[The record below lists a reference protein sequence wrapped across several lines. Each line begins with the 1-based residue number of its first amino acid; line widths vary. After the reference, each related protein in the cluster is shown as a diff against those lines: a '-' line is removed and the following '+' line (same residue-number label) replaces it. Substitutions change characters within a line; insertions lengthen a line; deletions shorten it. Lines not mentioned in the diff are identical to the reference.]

1 MCLGP
6 FRSRPPTPLPT
17 PAPIQPRQ
25 PDLVRASRLPGRKEL
40 LDPDDVA
47 GVEYGTQ
54 AKKTTQAARGA
65 AKRVGTDALK
75 INISTPAGGGGSG
88 TGGINTP

>member
-1 MCLGP
+1 MCISFGR
-6 FRSRPPTPLPT
+6 RSPAPVST

-25 PDLVRASRLPGRKEL
+25 PDLVAAARLPSKKEL

-47 GVEYGTQ
+47 GVEYGTS
-54 AKKTTQAARGA
+54 AKKDSMDDTRGA

-75 INISTPAGGGGSG
+75 ININTGGGGEGSG
-88 TGGINTP
+88 GLNL

>member
-1 MCLGP
+1 MCF
-6 FRSRPPTPLPT
+6 FRGRTVAPVST

-25 PDLVRASRLPGRKEL
+25 PDLIAASRLPRKKEL

-47 GVEYGTQ
+47 DVEYGAQ
-54 AKKTTQAARGA
+54 EGAKKGTMDDTRGA

-75 INISTPAGGGGSG
+75 ININTGGEGGGL
-88 TGGINTP
+88 NV

>member
-1 MCLGP
+1 MCI
-6 FRSRPPTPLPT
+6 FRSAPPTPVST

-25 PDLVRASRLPGRKEL
+25 PDLVSASRLPSKKEL

-47 GVEYGTQ
+47 GVEYGTSE
-54 AKKTTQAARGA
+54 KTGKDTRGA

-75 INISTPAGGGGSG
+75 ININTGSG
-88 TGGINTP
+88 GEGSGGLNV

>member
-1 MCLGP
+1 MCRGG
-6 FRSRPPTPLPT
+6 PPTPIST

-25 PDLVRASRLPGRKEL
+25 PDLVAASRMPSKKEL

-47 GVEYGTQ
+47 GVEYGSD
-54 AKKTTQAARGA
+54 KKAGQDKRGD

-75 INISTPAGGGGSG
+75 INLNTQAGGGQ

>member
-1 MCLGP
+1 MCIFGS
-6 FRSRPPTPLPT
+6 RSTPTPVST

-25 PDLVRASRLPGRKEL
+25 PDLVSASRLPSKKEL

-47 GVEYGTQ
+47 GVEYGTSE
-54 AKKTTQAARGA
+54 KTGKDTRGE

-75 INISTPAGGGGSG
+75 ININTGGGAEGSG
-88 TGGINTP
+88 GLNV